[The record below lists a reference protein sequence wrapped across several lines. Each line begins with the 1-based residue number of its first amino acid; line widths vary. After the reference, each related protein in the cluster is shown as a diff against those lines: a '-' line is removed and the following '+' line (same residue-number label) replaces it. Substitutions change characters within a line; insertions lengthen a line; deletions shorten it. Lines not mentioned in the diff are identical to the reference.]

1 MMKTVRPT
9 RPVRPARP
17 VLSKFLAVALCAAAF
32 APAQAAEYE
41 IDLSHS
47 FIQFRTQHLGVSW
60 LLGRFNEFSGEFTY
74 DPAAGPGAQEIRV
87 EVETASVD
95 SNHAERDKHLR
106 DDDFLDVD
114 EFPTATFVGT
124 NFSGDENGGT
134 MQGEFTLH
142 GVTRPVEVAVKKVGE
157 GDDPWGGY
165 RAGFEGRFS
174 IMRSEF
180 GIDRNLGPLSE
191 RVDLEIYIEGVR
203 R

>member
-1 MMKTVRPT
+1 MLMSEPMR
-9 RPVRPARP
+9 
-17 VLSKFLAVALCAAAF
+17 LCAKRFAAVLAMAMLPAEF
-32 APAQAAEYE
+32 ARAAEYD

-60 LLGRFNEFSGEFTY
+60 LLGRFNKFEGEFTY
-74 DPAAGPGAQEIRV
+74 DPAAGPAAQKIRV
-87 EVETASVD
+87 EVDTSSVD

-106 DDDFLDVD
+106 DDDFLNTD
-114 EFPTATFVGT
+114 EFPTATFVGN
-124 NFSGDENGGT
+124 NFTGDENGGT

-142 GVTRPVEVAVKKVGE
+142 GVTRPVEVQVQKVGE

-165 RAGFEGRFS
+165 RAGFTGTFS

-180 GIDRNLGPLSE
+180 GVDKNIGPMSE
-191 RVDLEIYIEGVR
+191 RVDLEIYLEGVR

>member
-1 MMKTVRPT
+1 MRFQPKR
-9 RPVRPARP
+9 
-17 VLSKFLAVALCAAAF
+17 FAVAIAMVLL
-32 APAQAAEYE
+32 PVESSRAAEYD

-60 LLGRFNEFSGEFTY
+60 LLGRFNKFEGEFTY
-74 DPAAGPGAQEIRV
+74 DPAAGPGAQKIQV
-87 EVETASVD
+87 EVDVTSVD

-106 DDDFLDVD
+106 GDGFLNVE

-124 NFSGDENGGT
+124 EFSGDENGGT
-134 MQGEFTLH
+134 MKGEFTLH
-142 GVTRPVEVAVKKVGE
+142 GVTRPVEVKVTKVGE

-165 RAGFEGRFS
+165 RAGFSGEFS

-180 GIDRNLGPLSE
+180 GVDRNMGPASE
-191 RVDLEIYIEGVR
+191 RVDLAIYLEGVR